1 MHSSGPDSSLSRRR
15 FLQAAGAAAAL
26 TSSPLA
32 RAARAIGANDRINIG
47 VIGWGMMGPANTHS
61 FLGFDDCRV
70 VAACDIHKAH
80 LQKAVDTINQK
91 YGNQDCK
98 AYHDYREIIARDD
111 IDAIMIAVP
120 DHWHAIVATEAAGH
134 KKDIYGE
141 KPLAKT
147 IAEQQAIVRA
157 VQQNKVIWQTGS
169 WQRSVAPF
177 HKAAEIVRNGLIGN
191 VVRVEVGLPGGHH
204 DFPNTTPPLM
214 KKLAEQGDKVKSPA
228 DITPG
233 SPAWDLALSD
243 PPADLDYNTWI
254 GPSKMEPYIDVRV
267 YQNWRWNYNTGG
279 GQLLD
284 WIGHHGDIAHWGLG
298 FDSTGPSEISGFGD
312 FPARDAVWNTAT
324 KYTIELTYKKQVTGY
339 ANDVKMTIAGGSPA
353 IAMGTKWIGTDGW
366 VWVDRDGF
374 DASNPDWLKGDSLPD
389 DLRKTK
395 LYESAEHRRNFLDCV
410 RSRQPTITPVETAHH
425 STLPGHLGLISMWV
439 GRKLHWD
446 PVKEQILNDPG
457 ATELMSRT
465 YRQPYKLA

>member
-1 MHSSGPDSSLSRRR
+1 MSLPLTRRR
-15 FLQAAGAAAAL
+15 FVQAAGAATAL
-26 TSSPLA
+26 TASPLA
-32 RAARAIGANDRINIG
+32 RAALTGARTVGPNDRINIG
-47 VIGWGMMGPANTHS
+47 VIGWGMMGPANTRS

-80 LQKAVDTINQK
+80 LQQAVETVNQK
-91 YGNQDCK
+91 YGNEDCK

-111 IDAIMIAVP
+111 IDAIMIAIP
-120 DHWHAIVATEAAGH
+120 DHWHAIVATEAVRH

-157 VQQNKVIWQTGS
+157 VQDNNVIWQTGS
-169 WQRSVAPF
+169 WQRSLPTF
-177 HKAAEIVRNGLIGN
+177 RKAAEIVRSGLIGN
-191 VVRVEVGLPGGHH
+191 VTHVEVGLPGGHH

-214 KKLAEQGDKVKSPA
+214 KKLATLPEKFESPA
-228 DITPG
+228 QIVPG
-233 SPAWDLALSD
+233 TPAWDMAVSD

-254 GPSKMEPYIDVRV
+254 GPSRMEPYIDVRV

-279 GQLLD
+279 GQLMD

-298 FDSTGPSEISGFGD
+298 FDHTGPSEIEGFGD
-312 FPARDAVWNTAT
+312 FPARNAVWNTAT
-324 KYTIELTYKKQVTGY
+324 KYTIECTYRKQVTGY
-339 ANDVKMTIAGGSPA
+339 ANDVRMTIAGGSPA

-366 VWVDRDGF
+366 VWVDRSGF
-374 DASNPDWLKGDSLPD
+374 DASTREWIAPESIPD
-389 DLRKTK
+389 DLRKVK

-410 RSRQPTITPVETAHH
+410 RSRKPTIAPVETAHH
-425 STLPGHLGLISMWV
+425 STLPGHLGLISMIV

-446 PVKEQILNDPG
+446 PVKEQIANDSG
-457 ATELMSRT
+457 ASELMNRP
-465 YRQPYKLA
+465 YREGYKLG